1 MGRKSKYVREK
12 ETLLANLKKA
22 KLSEVTE
29 EEINAHLE
37 TIAEDEALSNQLLS
51 NWKRATTT
59 PKARNPNSPAYENE
73 VPIAEVTETNVE
85 APPPNQSPE
94 IVVTDLG
101 IRSANAKRRR
111 VEEPVPVPAPPQVS
125 EEAELAVVMGQCSDT
140 LAALFLQQRSHFS
153 MIQGELMSLR
163 FSLSVLVG
171 MCAAT
176 FFVANWGEYLMR
188 FFASN

>member
-1 MGRKSKYVREK
+1 MPRKSKYVREK
-12 ETLLANLKKA
+12 DTLLANLKKT

-29 EEINAHLE
+29 DEINTHLK

-51 NWKRATTT
+51 NWKRATTK

-73 VPIAEVTETNVE
+73 APIAGESETDVE

-94 IVVTDLG
+94 IIVTDLG

-111 VEEPVPVPAPPQVS
+111 VKEPAPVPDPQVP